1 MWSSVELGISS
12 FLSLTPFSTPLPS
25 PTGSGL
31 NTPGSMQ
38 NLTIIEKEPIC
49 STSTTLKPP
58 IRKRLK
64 SQSCHNFTTITNN
77 PHNDD
82 NERRSIN
89 PKQILFDKK
98 QTLKLLETTKD
109 RPVLL
114 LTMPSMCDDQD
125 LDIFTALTIRR
136 GES

>member
-1 MWSSVELGISS
+1 M
-12 FLSLTPFSTPLPS
+12 TPLPTPLPS
-25 PTGSGL
+25 PTGSERR
-31 NTPGSMQ
+31 TPGSMQ
-38 NLTIIEKEPIC
+38 NLAVAENEPIF

-58 IRKRLK
+58 LRKRSK
-64 SQSCHNFTTITNN
+64 SQSCHNFTTITHN
-77 PHNDD
+77 PHNDEND
-82 NERRSIN
+82 NRSRS